1 MRGAR
6 RRVADRRARE
16 GSANAGLFNVA
27 LEVGNADGTRF
38 ESVQALADAGATF
51 TIVPA
56 EILRSL
62 GVARDK
68 RGAFELA
75 DGSLRS
81 FDIGETRVRVNG
93 GETNSPVVFGE
104 DGMSPILGAVTLE
117 ILGLAVDPARK
128 RLIEV
133 PWRLL

>member
-1 MRGAR
+1 M
-6 RRVADRRARE
+6 
-16 GSANAGLFNVA
+16 GLFNVA

-38 ESVQALADAGATF
+38 ETVHALADTGATF

-56 EILRSL
+56 EILRAL
-62 GVARDK
+62 GVSRDK

-75 DGSLRS
+75 DGSLRN
-81 FDIGETRVRVNG
+81 FDIGETRIRVNG

-104 DGMSPILGAVTLE
+104 DGMQPILGAVTLE

>member
-1 MRGAR
+1 M
-6 RRVADRRARE
+6 
-16 GSANAGLFNVA
+16 GLFNVA

-38 ESVQALADAGATF
+38 ETVRALVDTGATF

-56 EILRSL
+56 KVLRAL
-62 GVARDK
+62 GVSRDK

-75 DGSLRS
+75 DGSLRN
-81 FDIGETRVRVNG
+81 FDIGETRIRVNG

-104 DGMSPILGAVTLE
+104 GGMQPILGAVTLE

>member
-1 MRGAR
+1 M
-6 RRVADRRARE
+6 
-16 GSANAGLFNVA
+16 GLFNVA

-38 ESVQALADAGATF
+38 ETVHALVDTGATF

-56 EILRSL
+56 EILRAL

-75 DGSLRS
+75 DGSLRN
-81 FDIGETRVRVNG
+81 FDIGETRIRVNG

-104 DGMSPILGAVTLE
+104 DGMQPILGAVTLE
-117 ILGLAVDPARK
+117 IFGLAVDPARK

>member
-1 MRGAR
+1 M
-6 RRVADRRARE
+6 
-16 GSANAGLFNVA
+16 GLFNVA
-27 LEVGNADGTRF
+27 LEVWNADGTRF
-38 ESVQALADAGATF
+38 ESVHALVDTGATF

-56 EILRSL
+56 EILRAL
-62 GVARDK
+62 GVERDR

-81 FDIGETRVRVNG
+81 FDVGETRFRVNG
-93 GETNSPVVFGE
+93 GETNSPVVFGD
-104 DGMSPILGAVTLE
+104 DGMQPILGAVTLE

>member
-1 MRGAR
+1 M
-6 RRVADRRARE
+6 
-16 GSANAGLFNVA
+16 FNVA

-38 ESVQALADAGATF
+38 ESVQALVDTGATF

-56 EILRSL
+56 EILLSL

>member
-1 MRGAR
+1 M
-6 RRVADRRARE
+6 
-16 GSANAGLFNVA
+16 GLFNVE
-27 LEVGNADGTRF
+27 LQVGDADGTRF
-38 ESVQALADAGATF
+38 ESVSALVDTGATF

-56 EILRSL
+56 EILSAL
-62 GVARDK
+62 GVERSK
-68 RGAFELA
+68 RGEFELA

-81 FDIGETRVRVNG
+81 FDLGATRVRVNG
-93 GETNSPVVFGE
+93 GETNSVVVFGE
-104 DGMSPILGAVTLE
+104 DGMQPILGAVTLE